1 MPIRPKARRRAT
13 PALTDAC
20 PSVSA
25 ARQPEATAASVTSAA
40 IAACIAFIGVPAA
53 AWAQSSVQL
62 YGELDAGVAYVN
74 NVGGHAQ
81 YRLTSGTI
89 DGSYW
94 GLQGSEDLGGG
105 ARAIFRLE
113 HGYAVSTGQ
122 GINDHPMY
130 VGLGTDALGTVTF
143 GRQYDSIHD
152 YFAPFTL
159 TGGTGGTA
167 FAHILDNDNANNSYL
182 AANSVKY
189 TSATYGG
196 FSFGGLYA
204 FSNQAGQFADNRA
217 YSVGANYTLGSFSAG
232 AAYLHN
238 DGRGQPAG
246 GAYDSLALPGSAPA
260 TVAAVNLQRQSTFGV
275 GASYEIGD
283 FQLAGTFSRSINTGA
298 TDADTGDALGS
309 LGLNN
314 YEINGIYKLTPA
326 ILLAGMYV
334 YTNGGGAHWHEG
346 ALQVDYLLGKRTDV
360 YIESIYQRASSQAP
374 AIINT
379 NDASGGRNQLMLTTG
394 IRHRF

>member
-1 MPIRPKARRRAT
+1 M
-13 PALTDAC
+13 
-20 PSVSA
+20 
-25 ARQPEATAASVTSAA
+25 
-40 IAACIAFIGVPAA
+40 AACIAFVGIPAC

-62 YGELDAGVAYVN
+62 YGELDTGVAYVN

-81 YRLTSGTI
+81 YRLTTGTI

-113 HGYAVSTGQ
+113 RGFAVSTGE

-130 VGLGTDALGTVTF
+130 VGLGTDDLGTLTF
-143 GRQYDSIHD
+143 GRQYDSMHD

-159 TGGTGGTA
+159 TGGAGGTA
-167 FAHILDNDNANNSYL
+167 FAHLLDNDNANNSFL

-204 FSNQAGQFADNRA
+204 FSNQAGQFANNRA
-217 YSVGANYTLGSFSAG
+217 YSIGANYSAGSFSAG

-238 DGRGQPAG
+238 NGRGNTAN
-246 GAYDSLALPGSAPA
+246 GAYDTLALPGAAPGAVVNA
-260 TVAAVNLQRQSTFGV
+260 TVQRQNTFGV
-275 GASYEIGD
+275 GMSYGIGD
-283 FQLAGTFSRSINTGA
+283 FQLAGTFSRSINTGPV
-298 TDADTGDALGS
+298 DADTGDALAS
-309 LGLNN
+309 LALNN
-314 YEINGIYKLTPA
+314 YEVNGIYKLTPA

-360 YIESIYQRASSQAP
+360 YVETIYQRASSQAP
-374 AIINT
+374 AIINS
-379 NDASGGRNQLMLTTG
+379 NDLASGRNQLMFTTG

>member
-1 MPIRPKARRRAT
+1 MPIRPADL
-13 PALTDAC
+13 PAA
-20 PSVSA
+20 V
-25 ARQPEATAASVTSAA
+25 ATACASHRARSRAVM
-40 IAACIAFIGVPAA
+40 AACIAFVGVPAA

-62 YGELDAGVAYVN
+62 YGELDTGLAYVN

-81 YRLTSGTI
+81 YRLTTGTI

-113 HGYAVSTGQ
+113 RGLAVSTGQ
-122 GINDHPMY
+122 GLNDHPMY
-130 VGLGTDALGTVTF
+130 VGLGTDELGTLTF
-143 GRQYDSIHD
+143 GHQYDSIHD

-167 FAHILDNDNANNSYL
+167 FAHLLDNDNANNSFL
-182 AANSVKY
+182 AANSLKY

-204 FSNQAGQFADNRA
+204 FSNQAGQFANNRA
-217 YSVGANYTLGSFSAG
+217 YSIGANYTAGSFSAG

-238 DGRGQPAG
+238 NGRGNTAD
-246 GAYDSLALPGSAPA
+246 GAYDSLALPGSAPG
-260 TVAAVNLQRQSTFGV
+260 AVVNANVQRQNTFGV
-275 GASYEIGD
+275 GMSYGIGD
-283 FQLAGTFSRSINTGA
+283 FQLAGTFSRSISSGA
-298 TDADTGDALGS
+298 VDADTGDALAS
-309 LGLNN
+309 LALNN
-314 YEINGIYKLTPA
+314 YELNGIYKLTPA

-360 YIESIYQRASSQAP
+360 YVETIYQRASSQAP
-374 AIINT
+374 AIINS
-379 NDASGGRNQLMLTTG
+379 NDPSSGRNQLMFTTG